1 MLKSKKIFLIE
12 IIGTVIGSFFMALGI
27 SLFLLPNQL
36 SSGGIS
42 GIATIFYY
50 IFSLPMGFT
59 IIIINIP
66 LFLYSF
72 FKVREIFFF
81 KIIDWNSFSFFFYRY
96 FR

>member
-1 MLKSKKIFLIE
+1 MLKSKKNFLIE

-72 FKVREIFFF
+72 FKVREIFFC